1 MTAGAAA
8 AGAASHRTTLPSRAW
23 LWVGA
28 VALLVRAAYLVEHL
42 GSAFFGVPILDEAFY
57 DAAAR
62 ALLAGEEL
70 GPLNPGFRPLLY
82 PLFLA
87 LAYRVGG
94 GSDVIAA
101 VALQHAL
108 GVATALL
115 VAAMARRVFRS
126 DAAAL
131 AGGLLYALAGP
142 PLFFEGELLI
152 EALFVLLVALALWA
166 ALVAGERG
174 GVARWLLAGALVAL
188 ASLARPNALVLL
200 PAFALAALL
209 PRGEPVQAGSE
220 FAGRRPPWRVFAPPA
235 LALAG
240 ALATLLVAGLALAPL
255 AGRFQ
260 LVGGAGGV
268 NLYLGNKR
276 GADGAIPRQDRPAH
290 YGHEYRDTVQLFADE
305 EYRRALAARGEPVT
319 ERTDPGAVSR
329 YWLGRTGTEVAAD
342 PGAWLRLTA
351 RKVSLLLWNRE
362 IPNNKSWDFVAREEG
377 RLLRRLPV
385 RWWLLLGLAPLGLAA
400 AWRAGGASR
409 AGALWVAAHAAL
421 LGAGVVL
428 FFVNDRYRIPLWA
441 PMAVLAGGGLVD
453 LARAARRGPRPLAR
467 RAGVA
472 LALAAVSLADRPWL
486 RLPGPA
492 RDHLFRSIAAR
503 EKGRGELALA
513 DARTAVALEPGNA
526 TAWFQLGLVEQDH
539 GRDAAALAA
548 YRQAVRRDPA
558 EARIHNN
565 AGTALERLGSARDAA
580 AAYRAALACD
590 PDYGPA
596 LVNLALL
603 ELRARRWAPAAARL
617 ERAAAAGYS
626 SPSAEV
632 AAAVVARAAG
642 REEEARRR
650 LAAVRAREPRAVE
663 ALLAELARP
672 LDPALLDA
680 GGRGLRPPR

>member
-1 MTAGAAA
+1 MSAGAA
-8 AGAASHRTTLPSRAW
+8 GEPRPSSAPVLWRAW

-62 ALLAGEEL
+62 ALLAGEDL
-70 GPLNPGFRPLLY
+70 AALNPGFRPLLY

-94 GSDVIAA
+94 DSDVVAA
-101 VALQHAL
+101 VALQHAM

-152 EALFVLLVALALWA
+152 EALFALLVALALWA
-166 ALVAGERG
+166 ALDAEERG
-174 GVARWLLAGALVAL
+174 GAARWLLAGGLVAI
-188 ASLARPNALVLL
+188 ASLARPNALVVL
-200 PAFALAALL
+200 PAFALALML
-209 PRGEPVQAGSE
+209 PSREPAAAGSTG
-220 FAGRRPPWRVFAPPA
+220 AARGSRWRGAA

-276 GADGAIPRQDRPAH
+276 GADGAIPRQDRPVH

-305 EYRRALAARGEPVT
+305 EYRRARAARGEPVP
-319 ERTDPGAVSR
+319 ERPDPGAVSR
-329 YWLGRTGTEVAAD
+329 YWLGRTSAEVAAD
-342 PGAWLRLTA
+342 PGAWLRLMA

-385 RWWLLLGLAPLGLAA
+385 RWWLLLALAPLGLAA
-400 AWRAGGASR
+400 AWRAGGPSR
-409 AGALWVAAHAAL
+409 AGAFWVAAYAAL

-513 DARTAVALEPGNA
+513 DARTAVALEPRNA

-548 YRQAVRRDPA
+548 YRQAVRRDPG

-565 AGTALERLGSARDAA
+565 AGTALERLGRSGDAA
-580 AAYRAALACD
+580 AAYRAALARD

-603 ELRARRWAPAAARL
+603 EIRARRWAAAAGRL
-617 ERAAAAGYS
+617 ERASAAGYT

-632 AAAVVARAAG
+632 AAALVARAAG
-642 REEEARRR
+642 REEEARRQ
-650 LAAVRAREPRAVE
+650 LAAVRAREPRAVD

-672 LDPALLDA
+672 LDPTLLD
-680 GGRGLRPPR
+680 GG